1 MTLHPDSA
9 ITILLD
15 SQAHDLALKFAAE
28 QATPQR
34 GKQVYLNTLAIC
46 AVNQWLKLLQI
57 ETAPMQSHFWNAGLR
72 AILDI
77 ADLLLPKLGRLECR
91 PIQLGETTFATPSEL
106 PPDLMGCVV
115 VQFEQDLSY
124 GQLLGFVPTEQ
135 IGLPTGELLE
145 EVALS
150 ELQPLSRLIARLYES
165 PAIAA
170 QPAITTSR
178 VSGVTDY
185 FNDLSSTPVTHLSQ
199 WLQDTF
205 SVGWRSLESLMW
217 EAELSP
223 VRHSP
228 DKKSLRHT
236 EKAKFPIEPYM
247 RGKRLELGNLDEAEE
262 IALVV
267 NLTPQSNEENE
278 VSILVRPLQSQYL
291 PVGLVM
297 ALLDETGVVIAEVK
311 SSVKDNLIKRTLR
324 GKLGE
329 RFSVKV
335 TLEAAI
341 AVEHFTI

>member
-1 MTLHPDSA
+1 MTPHPDSA

-72 AILDI
+72 ALLDI

-91 PIQLGETTFATPSEL
+91 PIRLGQTTFATPTEL
-106 PPDLMGCVV
+106 QPDLIGCVV

-135 IGLPTGELLE
+135 IGLPTGEVLE

-165 PAIAA
+165 PSIAA

-178 VSGVTDY
+178 VSGGTNY
-185 FNDLSSTPVTHLSQ
+185 FNDLSSTSVTHLSQ

-223 VRHSP
+223 AREP

-236 EKAKFPIEPYM
+236 EKAKFPTEPYV
-247 RGKRLELGNLDEAEE
+247 RGKRLELGNSGETEE

-267 NLTPQSNEENE
+267 NLTPQANEENE
-278 VSILVRPLQSQYL
+278 VLILVHPLQSQYL
-291 PVGLVM
+291 PAGLVM
-297 ALLDETGVVIAEVK
+297 ALLDEMGVVIAEVK

-324 GKLGE
+324 GKPGE

-341 AVEHFTI
+341 ALEHFTI